1 MVHEIYPE
9 KFDAAYHDKKAE
21 LINYSLAYHNDN
33 LLVKLENDIVTLPAF
48 TDIQKKFPEN
58 FQALLEQAYYL
69 FAIDENPY
77 FLITLP
83 ASLMERLPVYESL
96 PEQNGTKAD
105 SVSPLDSELCF
116 LNIYQFRQLNPLS
129 MVFAGA
135 TGSHIARWKEA
146 RTFCG
151 KCGTKTGPSAKE
163 RAFIC
168 PSCGQ
173 VEYPKISPAVIVA
186 IKNKDKLL
194 LVRNN
199 YGPYRKLAL
208 VAGFVEVGESFEEA
222 IHREVMEEV
231 GLKVKNIKYYK
242 SQPWAF
248 SDTEMIGFTADLD
261 GDDTITLQESE
272 LSEGGWYSRDEI
284 PELSYRLSVGTEMI
298 HMFKTNQLP

>member
-9 KFDAAYHDKKAE
+9 KFDPTFYNKKPE
-21 LINYSLAYHNDN
+21 LHNCSLAYQNDN
-33 LLVKLENDIVTLPAF
+33 LLVKLENGIITLPTFA
-48 TDIQKKFPEN
+48 DIQKKFPDN
-58 FQALLEQAYYL
+58 FSILLEQSYYL

-77 FLITLP
+77 FLISLP
-83 ASLMERLPVYESL
+83 DAVQEKLSVYEKL
-96 PEQNGTKAD
+96 PEQKDTVAAP
-105 SVSPLDSELCF
+105 SDSELCF

-151 KCGTKTGPSAKE
+151 KCGTKTIPSTKE

-168 PSCGQ
+168 PTCGQ

>member
-9 KFDAAYHDKKAE
+9 KFDPAFYDKKAE
-21 LINYSLAYHNDN
+21 LINHSLAYQNDN
-33 LLVKLENDIVTLPAF
+33 LLVKLENGIVSLPTF
-48 TDIQKKFPEN
+48 TDIKNKFSETI
-58 FQALLEQAYYL
+58 QTLLEQAYYL
-69 FAIDENPY
+69 FAIDKKPY
-77 FLITLP
+77 FLISLP
-83 ASLMERLPVYESL
+83 ASITEKLPVYEAL
-96 PEQNGTKAD
+96 PKQNAIKAESASSSD
-105 SVSPLDSELCF
+105 YELCF

-135 TGSHIARWKEA
+135 TGSHIARWKES

-151 KCGTKTGPSAKE
+151 KCGTKTIPSTKE

-168 PSCGQ
+168 PACGQ
-173 VEYPKISPAVIVA
+173 IEYPKISPAVIVA

-199 YGPYRKLAL
+199 YGPYRKPAL

-231 GLKVKNIKYYK
+231 GLKVKNIQYYK

-261 GDDTITLQESE
+261 GGDTITLQESE
-272 LSEGGWYSRDEI
+272 LSKGGWYSRDEI

-298 HMFKTNQLP
+298 YKFKTNQLP